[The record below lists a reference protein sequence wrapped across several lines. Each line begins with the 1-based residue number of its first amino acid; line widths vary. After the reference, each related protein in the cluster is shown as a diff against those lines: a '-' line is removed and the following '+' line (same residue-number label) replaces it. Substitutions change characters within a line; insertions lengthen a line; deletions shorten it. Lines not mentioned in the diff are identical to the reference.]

1 MEKLNNIPH
10 KFLFYVGF
18 FIVLIFLS
26 LSYWQFTSYQN
37 DKITLNE
44 FKNNNISSSISISDL
59 YSNNDENVFEFKKV
73 LIKNS
78 KNFTKIRDW
87 YLRSRVN
94 NGQNGYHLITL
105 YKENNNDKYLLVN
118 NGWVPLDKNVNKTF
132 PVEEILF
139 VGRLV
144 KYDQQSFGQDD
155 ISKSDDLFRIDK
167 DFMESESNVILP
179 NYYLTL
185 TEACGVG
192 VECINLE
199 EPYDAPHLSYALQ
212 WLFFASCLIIVI
224 LRKNRII

>member
-1 MEKLNNIPH
+1 MEKLNKIPH
-10 KFLFYVGF
+10 KFLFYFGF

-26 LSYWQFTSYQN
+26 LSYWQFTSFQN

-44 FKNNNISSSISISDL
+44 FKNNNISSPISVSDI
-59 YSNNDENVFEFKKV
+59 YSNNDQNVFEFNKV
-73 LIKNS
+73 VIKNS

-94 NGQNGYHLITL
+94 NGQNGFHLITL
-105 YKENNNDKYLLVN
+105 YKESNNDNYLLVN

-132 PVEEILF
+132 PEEEILF
-139 VGRLV
+139 VGRLM
-144 KYDQQSFGQDD
+144 KYDEQSFGQDD
-155 ISKSDDLFRIDK
+155 ISNSEYLFRIDK
-167 DFMESESNVILP
+167 NFIESETNVILP

-185 TEACGVG
+185 TEACGSG